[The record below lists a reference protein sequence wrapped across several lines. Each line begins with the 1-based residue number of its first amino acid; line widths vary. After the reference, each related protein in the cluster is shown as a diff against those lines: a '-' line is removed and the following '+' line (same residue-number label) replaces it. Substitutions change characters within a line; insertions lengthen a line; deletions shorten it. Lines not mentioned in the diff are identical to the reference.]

1 MDSLG
6 CTDGSQVAVALICE
20 NEVTWIQAVYGSSDS
35 RRTSVGSFNPV
46 DVNIIIGE
54 DGTTHRRNAHSAV
67 SESHFFNQFG
77 YEFMNNTVAAAR
89 AIVHVIVVH
98 QSRFLI
104 NQILRF
110 DNIVDVH
117 DGNALVISDRFFV

>member
-1 MDSLG
+1 
-6 CTDGSQVAVALICE
+6 
-20 NEVTWIQAVYGSSDS
+20 
-35 RRTSVGSFNPV
+35 
-46 DVNIIIGE
+46 
-54 DGTTHRRNAHSAV
+54 
-67 SESHFFNQFG
+67 
-77 YEFMNNTVAAAR
+77 MNNTVAAAR